1 MGKDDRAVMDER
13 IKEGEEVVKKEK
25 REKVKK
31 RLKKERISFFSDF
44 KAFITKGNVLDLG
57 VAMVMATS
65 FNAIVSGLVKYIITP
80 FVSSFTKKVSI
91 EEWEYVLVPE
101 VLDEAGEVTSAAV
114 TLQYGLWLQTI
125 VDFLIIAFCIFV
137 AVRLI
142 KSTER
147 KLHQKELQ
155 KKAEEEAKKKAEAEA
170 AAAAAKKLADEKAAI
185 EAEFYANVKEQSEIL
200 RQIRDR
206 LNAQ

>member
-1 MGKDDRAVMDER
+1 MMGIADKEVMDQK
-13 IKEGEEVVKKEK
+13 IKEGENKVKKEK
-25 REKVKK
+25 REKAKQK
-31 RLKKERISFFSDF
+31 LKKERVSFFSDF

-101 VLDEAGEVTSAAV
+101 TLDEAGEVVSAAV
-114 TLQYGLWLQTI
+114 TIQYGLWLQTI
-125 VDFLIIAFCIFV
+125 VDFLIIAFSIFV
-137 AVRLI
+137 VVRLI

-147 KLHQKELQ
+147 KLRAKELAE
-155 KKAEEEAKKKAEAEA
+155 KAIEDAKKKEEADA
-170 AAAAAKKLADEKAAI
+170 AAAAAKQAADEKAAV
-185 EAEFYANVKEQSEIL
+185 EAEFYANVREQAALL
-200 RQIRDR
+200 REIRD
-206 LNAQ
+206 NMKK

>member
-1 MGKDDRAVMDER
+1 MGIADKEVMDQK
-13 IKEGEEVVKKEK
+13 IKEGENKVKKEK
-25 REKVKK
+25 REKAKQK
-31 RLKKERISFFSDF
+31 LKTERVSFFSDF

-101 VLDEAGEVTSAAV
+101 TLDEAGEVVSAAV
-114 TLQYGLWLQTI
+114 TIQYGLWLQTI
-125 VDFLIIAFCIFV
+125 VDFLIIAFSIFV
-137 AVRLI
+137 VVRLI

-147 KLHQKELQ
+147 KLRAKELAE
-155 KKAEEEAKKKAEAEA
+155 KAIEDAKKKEEADA
-170 AAAAAKKLADEKAAI
+170 AAAAAKQAADEKAAV
-185 EAEFYANVKEQSEIL
+185 EAEFYANVREQAALL
-200 RQIRDR
+200 REIRD
-206 LNAQ
+206 NMKK

>member
-1 MGKDDRAVMDER
+1 MGIADKEVMDQK
-13 IKEGEEVVKKEK
+13 IKEGENKVKKEK
-25 REKVKK
+25 REKAKQK
-31 RLKKERISFFSDF
+31 LKKERVSFFSDF

-101 VLDEAGEVTSAAV
+101 TLDEAGEVVSAAV
-114 TLQYGLWLQTI
+114 TIQYGLWLQTI
-125 VDFLIIAFCIFV
+125 VDFLIIAFSIFV
-137 AVRLI
+137 VVRLI

-147 KLHQKELQ
+147 KLRAKELAE
-155 KKAEEEAKKKAEAEA
+155 KAIEDAKKKEEADA
-170 AAAAAKKLADEKAAI
+170 AAAAAKQAADEKAAV
-185 EAEFYANVKEQSEIL
+185 EAEFYANVREQAALL
-200 RQIRDR
+200 REIRD
-206 LNAQ
+206 NMKK